1 MEKSPYGR
9 NGFSLDLPKKNRL
22 VFSIWQYIK
31 EARNYDLTIS
41 FNQIASKYR
50 TNLNL

>member
-9 NGFSLDLPKKNRL
+9 NGFSLGLPKKNRL

-31 EARNYDLTIS
+31 EARNYDFTIS
-41 FNQIASKYR
+41 SNQIASKYR
-50 TNLNL
+50 TKLNL